1 MKKNRVGIYCRLSRE
16 DMEKNKEFSESV
28 ENQKN
33 MLIEYALSHDFN
45 IYDVYIDDD
54 FRGFDPTRPGF
65 NRIINDAATG
75 KIDIILCKSQSR
87 FTRDMEMVE
96 RYIHGYFVEW
106 GIRFISLTDNADTAN
121 EGNKKS
127 RQINGLT
134 NEWYSEDL
142 SNNVKRVFR
151 YKQENGLFIG
161 AWAPYGYKKDPKEHN
176 KLIID
181 PEAASVVREIFRLSI
196 DGYGV
201 QSIADILTKRGVLTP
216 SEYKQKQNLNVH
228 YKKKYKEW
236 SDNSVRM
243 ILNNP
248 TYTGDLTQHK
258 HKKLSY
264 KSSKIIALPEEQWII
279 VPNTHEPIISKE
291 DFLLSQQKK
300 QKRNCRKRKSD
311 NTISVPHIL
320 AGKVFCK
327 DCGNLM
333 HRVTTSRKENKTYLI
348 CGRYKLSRR
357 RECSIHS
364 IRYDLLV
371 DFVEQQ
377 IRRVIKL
384 YLNAENKEMLEKE
397 IEDDYLSKNIKK
409 ELDIIEKKQSDISKE
424 LDMISKALADAF
436 LDKTKGDISILDFQS
451 ISDTLKTKKAEYMKE
466 SVELEKK
473 KQELNNKLDKKSDI
487 GNVIQKFINFKQ
499 LDITI
504 IENFIDYIE
513 IGNKDED
520 TGEQDVIIHWRF

>member
-1 MKKNRVGIYCRLSRE
+1 MEKNRVGIYCRLSRE
-16 DMEKNKEFSESV
+16 DMEKSKEFSESV

-33 MLIEYALSHDFN
+33 MLVEYALSHNFI

-65 NRIINDAATG
+65 TRIIRDAAAG

-96 RYIHGYFVEW
+96 RYIHGYFLEW

-121 EGNKKS
+121 QGNKKS

-176 KLIID
+176 RLIVD
-181 PEAASVVREIFRLSI
+181 PVAASVVKEIFRLSI
-196 DGYGV
+196 EGYGV
-201 QSIADILTKRGVLTP
+201 QSIADILTKKGVLTP
-216 SEYKQKQNLNVH
+216 SEYKKQQNLNVN
-228 YKKKYKEW
+228 YQRKYKEW

-248 TYTGDLTQHK
+248 TYTGDLAQHK
-258 HKKLSY
+258 HQKLSY
-264 KSSKIIALPEEQWII
+264 KSSKMVVLPKENWIV
-279 VPNTHEPIISKE
+279 VPDTHEPIISKK
-291 DFLLSQQKK
+291 DFALAQKK
-300 QKRNCRKRKSD
+300 KEERTSIKRKSGKK
-311 NTISVPHIL
+311 ISVPHIL

-327 DCGNLM
+327 DCGNAM
-333 HRVTTSRKENKTYLI
+333 HRVTTSKKQNMIYLI
-348 CGRYKLSRR
+348 CGKYKLSRR
-357 RECSIHS
+357 KECSIHS

-384 YLNAENKEMLEKE
+384 YLNAENEELLEKE
-397 IEDDYLSKNIKK
+397 IQDDYLSKNIKK
-409 ELDIIEKKQSDISKE
+409 ELTVIEKKEREISRE
-424 LDMISKALADAF
+424 LDTISEALAEAF
-436 LDKTKGDISILDFQS
+436 LDKTKGDISIMDFQS
-451 ISDTLKTKKAEYMKE
+451 ISNTLKMKKADDMKE
-466 SVELEKK
+466 LTTLEKK
-473 KQELNNKLDKKSDI
+473 KQELYDKLENKSDI
-487 GNVIQKFINFKQ
+487 KNIIQKFINFKQ
-499 LDITI
+499 LDITV

-513 IGNKDED
+513 IGNKDEE
-520 TGEQDVIIHWRF
+520 TGEQDVVIHWKF